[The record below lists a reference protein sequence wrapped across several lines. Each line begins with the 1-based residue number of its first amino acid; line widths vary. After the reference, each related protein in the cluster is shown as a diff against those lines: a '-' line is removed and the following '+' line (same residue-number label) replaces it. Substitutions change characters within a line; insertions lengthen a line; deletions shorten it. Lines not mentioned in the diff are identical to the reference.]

1 MQKNIWTVCAESR
14 NKPRLLAEEMMR
26 KRTSNGF
33 PEDEAAL
40 FRDAVRDAT
49 PLESSARARS
59 KTESP
64 PPVPV
69 QSLLDGHDA
78 LVESLAGALP
88 WDQSIEPGEVPSYL
102 RTGLGR
108 DVLRKLRRGHWVVQ
122 EIVDLHGLNRQEARS
137 LLAEFLGG
145 CLKRGLRCVRVIHGK
160 GLRSPGREPVL
171 KGKVQ
176 QWLVQRDG
184 VLAFCEAP
192 KNQGGS
198 GALLVLLK
206 GQD

>member
-1 MQKNIWTVCAESR
+1 
-14 NKPRLLAEEMMR
+14 MR
-26 KRTSNGF
+26 KRTSSRL
-33 PEDEAAL
+33 PEHEAAL
-40 FRDAVRDAT
+40 FRDAVRGAT
-49 PLESSARARS
+49 PLDSPARVELEA
-59 KTESP
+59 KPP
-64 PPVPV
+64 PPVPI

-78 LVESLAGALP
+78 LVESLDGP
-88 WDQSIEPGEVPSYL
+88 VSWDQSMDTGNEPSFL
-102 RTGLGR
+102 RNGLAR

-122 EIVDLHGLNRQEARS
+122 DVVDLHGLNRQEAQS
-137 LLAEFLGG
+137 SLAEFLAV
-145 CLKRGLRCVRVIHGK
+145 CLKRGLRCVRVVHGK

-176 QWLVQRDG
+176 RWLAQRDE

-206 GQD
+206 A

>member
-1 MQKNIWTVCAESR
+1 
-14 NKPRLLAEEMMR
+14 MR
-26 KRTSNGF
+26 KRTNNGL

-40 FRDAVRDAT
+40 FRDAVRGAT
-49 PLESSARARS
+49 PLESSAQVEPRTQA
-59 KTESP
+59 P
-64 PPVPV
+64 PPVAV

-78 LVESLAGALP
+78 LVESLAGALS
-88 WDQSIEPGEVPSYL
+88 WDQSMETGEEPSYL
-102 RTGLGR
+102 RSGLAR

-122 EIVDLHGLNRQEARS
+122 DLVDLHGLNRQEARL

-145 CLKRGLRCVRVIHGK
+145 CLKRGLRCVRVVHGK

-176 QWLVQRDG
+176 RWLAQRDE

-206 GQD
+206 A

>member
-1 MQKNIWTVCAESR
+1 
-14 NKPRLLAEEMMR
+14 MR
-26 KRTSNGF
+26 KRTPRQI
-33 PEDEAAL
+33 PEAESAL

-49 PLESSARARS
+49 PIRSSPRVLR
-59 KTESP
+59 KGGSP

-78 LVESLAGALP
+78 VAESMGDTLS
-88 WDQSIEPGEVPSYL
+88 WEQSSETGEEPSYL
-102 RTGLGR
+102 RAGLGR

-122 EIVDLHGLNRQEARS
+122 DAIDLHGLNREEARS
-137 LLAEFLGG
+137 ALAEFFGS
-145 CLKRGLRCVRVIHGK
+145 CVRRGLRCVRVIHGK

-176 QWLVQRDG
+176 LWLLKRDE

-198 GALLVLLK
+198 GALVVLLAAK
-206 GQD
+206 R

>member
-1 MQKNIWTVCAESR
+1 
-14 NKPRLLAEEMMR
+14 MR
-26 KRTSNGF
+26 KRTSSRL
-33 PEDEAAL
+33 PEHEAAL

-49 PLESSARARS
+49 PLEPPARVEAR
-59 KTESP
+59 TQLP
-64 PPVPV
+64 PPVPI

-78 LVESLAGALP
+78 LVESLAGAIS
-88 WDQSIEPGEVPSYL
+88 WDQSMETGKEPSHL
-102 RTGLGR
+102 RSGLAR

-122 EIVDLHGLNRQEARS
+122 DIVDLHGLNRQAARS

-145 CLKRGLRCVRVIHGK
+145 CLKRGLRCVRVVHGK

-176 QWLVQRDG
+176 QWLAQRDEG
-184 VLAFCEAP
+184 LAFCEAP

-206 GQD
+206 A

>member
-1 MQKNIWTVCAESR
+1 
-14 NKPRLLAEEMMR
+14 MR
-26 KRTSNGF
+26 KRTSSGV
-33 PEDEAAL
+33 PEHEAAL

-49 PLESSARARS
+49 PLEPPARVEAR
-59 KTESP
+59 TQLP
-64 PPVPV
+64 PPVPI

-78 LVESLAGALP
+78 LVESLAGALS
-88 WDQSIEPGEVPSYL
+88 WDQSMETGKEPSHL
-102 RTGLGR
+102 RSGLAR

-122 EIVDLHGLNRQEARS
+122 DIVDLHGLNRQAARS

-145 CLKRGLRCVRVIHGK
+145 CLKRGLRCVRVVHGK

-176 QWLVQRDG
+176 QWLAQRNE

-206 GQD
+206 A

>member
-1 MQKNIWTVCAESR
+1 
-14 NKPRLLAEEMMR
+14 MR
-26 KRTSNGF
+26 KRASSGL
-33 PEDEAAL
+33 PENEAAL
-40 FRDAVRDAT
+40 FHDAVRDAT
-49 PLESSARARS
+49 PLESSARVRS
-59 KTESP
+59 KTDSP

-78 LVESLAGALP
+78 LVESLAGALS
-88 WDQSIEPGEVPSYL
+88 WDQSIETGEEPSYL
-102 RTGLGR
+102 RTGLAR

-122 EIVDLHGLNRQEARS
+122 NVLDLHGLNRQEARS

-176 QWLVQRDG
+176 RWLAQLDE

-192 KNQGGS
+192 KDQGGS

-206 GQD
+206 A

>member
-1 MQKNIWTVCAESR
+1 
-14 NKPRLLAEEMMR
+14 MR
-26 KRTSNGF
+26 KRTSNGL

-49 PLESSARARS
+49 PLESSARVGS

-64 PPVPV
+64 PPVPI

-78 LVESLAGALP
+78 LVESLAGALSL
-88 WDQSIEPGEVPSYL
+88 DQSMETGEEPSYL
-102 RTGLGR
+102 RSGLAR

-122 EIVDLHGLNRQEARS
+122 DIVDLHGLNRQEARS
-137 LLAEFLGG
+137 SLAQFLGG
-145 CLKRGLRCVRVIHGK
+145 SLKRGLRCVRVIHGK

-176 QWLVQRDG
+176 QWLAQRDE

-192 KNQGGS
+192 KDQGGS
-198 GALLVLLK
+198 GALLVLLRA
-206 GQD
+206 

>member
-1 MQKNIWTVCAESR
+1 
-14 NKPRLLAEEMMR
+14 MR
-26 KRTSNGF
+26 KRASSGLSK
-33 PEDEAAL
+33 DEAAF

-49 PLESSARARS
+49 PLEPSARVRS
-59 KTESP
+59 KTDSP
-64 PPVPV
+64 PPVAV

-78 LVESLAGALP
+78 LVESLAGPLS
-88 WDQSIEPGEVPSYL
+88 WDQSIETGEELSYL
-102 RTGLGR
+102 RTGLAR

-122 EIVDLHGLNRQEARS
+122 NIVDLHGLNREEARS
-137 LLAEFLGG
+137 VLAEFLGG

-176 QWLVQRDG
+176 RWLAQRDE

-206 GQD
+206 A

>member
-1 MQKNIWTVCAESR
+1 
-14 NKPRLLAEEMMR
+14 MR
-26 KRTSNGF
+26 KRTSNAF
-33 PEDEAAL
+33 SEEEAAL
-40 FRDAVRDAT
+40 FRDAVRGTT
-49 PLESSARARS
+49 PLESPPRVRS

-78 LVESLAGALP
+78 LVESLAGALS
-88 WDQSIEPGEVPSYL
+88 WDQSIETGEELSYL
-102 RTGLGR
+102 RTGLAR

-122 EIVDLHGLNRQEARS
+122 DMVDLHGLNRQGARS

-145 CLKRGLRCVRVIHGK
+145 CLKRGPRCVRVVHGK

-176 QWLVQRDG
+176 QWLVQRDE

-206 GQD
+206 A